1 MTQQT
6 HVFRSWQRNINC
18 IIFQLS
24 REALSIK
31 SRPIHCNIAL
41 GGRLG
46 YVCTLSL
53 LLFVSTARCQAAPS
67 QNLGCSISFALA
79 QDRSLVHPS
88 PRHPIRPAVLR
99 GRRASE
105 DVQRSC
111 VFFGHRHHPA
121 SSHCTLI
128 DLIGNI
134 RLSLTRS
141 RIASTESETA
151 FLSPLRIPNNLQTSL
166 RAARLQLQLCLFLH
180 PSFSLSRST
189 PRIS

>member
-41 GGRLG
+41 GAGWIRL
-46 YVCTLSL
+46 YPLFATLRL
-53 LLFVSTARCQAAPS
+53 HPRCQAAPS

-166 RAARLQLQLCLFLH
+166 RTARLQLQLCLFLH

>member
-41 GGRLG
+41 GAGWIRL
-46 YVCTLSL
+46 YPLFATLRL
-53 LLFVSTARCQAAPS
+53 HPRCQAAPS

>member
-1 MTQQT
+1 VAGSSHARGGNT
-6 HVFRSWQRNINC
+6 HDATNTRFSVMAKKHELHHFPAFPRSIVHQKPANSLQHRAWGQV
-18 IIFQLS
+18 
-24 REALSIK
+24 
-31 SRPIHCNIAL
+31 
-41 GGRLG
+41 G

-105 DVQRSC
+105 DVQHSC

-128 DLIGNI
+128 DLIGSI
-134 RLSLTRS
+134 HLSLTRS

-166 RAARLQLQLCLFLH
+166 
-180 PSFSLSRST
+180 
-189 PRIS
+189 

>member
-1 MTQQT
+1 MAKK
-6 HVFRSWQRNINC
+6 HKLHHFPAFPRSTVHQKPANSLQHRA
-18 IIFQLS
+18 
-24 REALSIK
+24 R
-31 SRPIHCNIAL
+31 
-41 GGRLG
+41 GRLDTF
-46 YVCTLSL
+46 VPSL
-53 LLFVSTARCQAAPS
+53 CYFSAHCQAAPS

-134 RLSLTRS
+134 RLSLTTS

>member
-6 HVFRSWQRNINC
+6 HVFGSWQRNINC
-18 IIFQLS
+18 ITFQLS

-31 SRPIHCNIAL
+31 KPANSLQHRAW
-41 GGRLG
+41 GQVG
-46 YVCTLSL
+46 YVCILSL
-53 LLFVSTARCQAAPS
+53 LLFASTACCQAAPS

-88 PRHPIRPAVLR
+88 PRHPIRSAVLR
-99 GRRASE
+99 SRRASE

-111 VFFGHRHHPA
+111 VFFGHQHHPA

-134 RLSLTRS
+134 HLSLTRS

-151 FLSPLRIPNNLQTSL
+151 FLSPLRIPNNLQTSGQGPSG
-166 RAARLQLQLCLFLH
+166 ARTVSSSFL
-180 PSFSLSRST
+180 
-189 PRIS
+189 